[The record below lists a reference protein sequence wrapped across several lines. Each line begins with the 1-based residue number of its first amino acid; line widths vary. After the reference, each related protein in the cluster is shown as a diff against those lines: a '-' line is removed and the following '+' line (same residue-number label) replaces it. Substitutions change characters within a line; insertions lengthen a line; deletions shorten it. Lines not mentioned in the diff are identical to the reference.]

1 MRKIVKRT
9 LAGAFTAVFAL
20 AAVGCGESG
29 KDSSSAAPGEAT
41 QLTVFIASDKVKGT
55 NESKVTEAVERKFEE
70 DTGKAVKLNFLVYN
84 KSDFASAV
92 ENSKASSSW
101 DAAVSYLGIAGV
113 DDNLIRQGAAADLQ
127 DYLFED
133 YCKNIADAVGENI
146 SSLTTVTGAVY
157 NSCKEADTVL
167 TIGREKLTVHLK
179 KYEVKTVV
187 FTEGKATE
195 AERLII

>member
-41 QLTVFIASDKVKGT
+41 QLTVFIASDRVKGT

-133 YCKNIADAVGENI
+133 YCKI
-146 SSLTTVTGAVY
+146 SRTPS
-157 NSCKEADTVL
+157 
-167 TIGREKLTVHLK
+167 
-179 KYEVKTVV
+179 
-187 FTEGKATE
+187 GKIFLLLRPSRARCME
-195 AERLII
+195 SRR

>member
-92 ENSKASSSW
+92 ENSKASLF
-101 DAAVSYLGIAGV
+101 LGCGRILSRHCGRGRQPDPSGRGGGFAG
-113 DDNLIRQGAAADLQ
+113 LS
-127 DYLFED
+127 F
-133 YCKNIADAVGENI
+133 
-146 SSLTTVTGAVY
+146 
-157 NSCKEADTVL
+157 
-167 TIGREKLTVHLK
+167 
-179 KYEVKTVV
+179 
-187 FTEGKATE
+187 
-195 AERLII
+195 